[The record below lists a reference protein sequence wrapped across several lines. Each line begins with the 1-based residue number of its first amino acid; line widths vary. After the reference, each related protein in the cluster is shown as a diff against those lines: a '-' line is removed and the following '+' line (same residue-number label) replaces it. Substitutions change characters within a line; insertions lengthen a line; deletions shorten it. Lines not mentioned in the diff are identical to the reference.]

1 MDPFGRDAADE
12 PPVVDINA
20 LHRREW
26 RRLERERRRK
36 VFRQRLFGG
45 LAGLAILTVGV
56 YAAFAWVGNGSSDA
70 TPDQSAVVD
79 DAPAPVRVEL
89 DPVPDV
95 PVVSAAAGSDLPSV
109 GELPHAG
116 SSGAS
121 DDGADAATPARLSGE
136 SGSLADQERAAERQG
151 AITSAASGKRP
162 IVWIQAGHVS
172 PREPGYSAQTGAS
185 SGPFGSEQ
193 AFNTRVSNS
202 LIAKLKRSGVD
213 ARYTPGLVTP
223 IRNRGAAFVSIHSD
237 TPEGRAAIGHAIT
250 GANENYYHGEGTG
263 TASPV
268 PYPDSAPHRPA
279 TTVSSLVQRR
289 SLDLANR
296 VSTRYRTIYT
306 SANGARAS
314 YGGVQTPSGN
324 PRMMRYYG
332 YYRTT
337 AEARIIV
344 ECGAGTTDDA
354 FLARTDLISTTIARG
369 ITDHLRSRGLLRR

>member
-1 MDPFGRDAADE
+1 MDPFGRETGDQ
-12 PPVVDINA
+12 PPVVDIHA

-45 LAGLAILTVGV
+45 FAGLAILIVGV
-56 YAAFAWVGNGSSDA
+56 YAAFAWVGNGSTDA
-70 TPDQSAVVD
+70 SPEQSAVVED
-79 DAPAPVRVEL
+79 NPAPVRVEL

-95 PVVSAAAGSDLPSV
+95 PVVSAATPTPDV
-109 GELPHAG
+109 GELPDAG
-116 SSGAS
+116 SPGAA
-121 DDGADAATPARLSGE
+121 DAGPDAATPGNLPGD

-151 AITSAASGKRP
+151 GATTAASGKRP
-162 IVWIQAGHVS
+162 IVWVQAGHVS

-193 AFNTRVSNS
+193 AFNTRVSS
-202 LIAKLKRSGVD
+202 ALITKLKRAGVD

-223 IRNRGAAFVSIHSD
+223 IRSKGAAFVSIHSD

-250 GANENYYHGEGTG
+250 GVNENYYRGEGTG

-296 VSTRYRTIYT
+296 VSTRYRAIYT

-314 YGGVQTPSGN
+314 YGGVQTPGGN
-324 PRMMRYYG
+324 PRMMRFYG
-332 YYRTT
+332 FYRTT
-337 AEARIIV
+337 AEARILI

-354 FLARTDLISTTIARG
+354 FLAKTDLISTTIARG